1 MTTFH
6 LDGITELDDAAELR
20 RVAVTRLRKKR
31 DLQAHLLAYILVN
44 LLINGIWMVTGAG
57 FYWPMFPLLGWGIG
71 IAFHVWDVY
80 APETPS
86 EDRIR
91 REMQRLTGPGGTA

>member
-6 LDGITELDDAAELR
+6 PTGVTPEDDAADLREL
-20 RVAVTRLRKKR
+20 AITHLRKRR
-31 DLQAHLLAYILVN
+31 DLQAHLLAYVLVN
-44 LLINGIWMVTGAG
+44 LFLTGIWLLTNPGG

-71 IAFHVWDVY
+71 LAFHIWDVY
-80 APETPS
+80 APEAPS

-91 REMQRLTGPGGTA
+91 QEMERLNRR